1 MLYGSALLG
10 GIANEAT
17 HVLHLRLVSIGADNA
32 TARYHA
38 ILYIGNIVA
47 AIEQR
52 GFIAKFAGDASHLIT
67 ARYDSEIDASLERN
81 CLIVGACHNTTGI
94 LATGSHITIVVA
106 ICNQTTASSDD
117 AGCTDTRARDICIVV
132 TVGDHVFVGFDA
144 RMLLAATHDTASIA
158 ATIGSDCTI
167 VLAVAYDARATNQA
181 AHDTCAVCT
190 GVGHRS
196 IVHTVLDE
204 TCRKACECTY
214 IQVARNLA
222 INGEILDHA
231 VLAKS

>member
-1 MLYGSALLG
+1 MLHGSALLG

-52 GFIAKFAGDASHLIT
+52 GFIAKFASDASDLR
-67 ARYDSEIDASLERN
+67 AAGYDTEIDASLERN

-117 AGCTDTRARDICIVV
+117 TSSTYTRAGDVSIVV
-132 TVGDHVFVGFDA
+132 TVLDGIVVCFDA
-144 RMLLAATHDTASIA
+144 RMTLAATYDTAGIA
-158 ATIGSDCTI
+158 ATI
-167 VLAVAYDARATNQA
+167 
-181 AHDTCAVCT
+181 
-190 GVGHRS
+190 
-196 IVHTVLDE
+196 
-204 TCRKACECTY
+204 
-214 IQVARNLA
+214 
-222 INGEILDHA
+222 
-231 VLAKS
+231 

>member
-17 HVLHLRLVSIGADNA
+17 NVLYLRLVSIGADNA

-81 CLIVGACHNTTGI
+81 CLIVGACHNTTSI
-94 LATGSHITIVVA
+94 LSTGSHITIVVA

-117 AGCTDTRARDICIVV
+117 TSSTYTRAGDVSIVV
-132 TVGDHVFVGFDA
+132 TVGNHIIICFDA
-144 RMLLAATHDTASIA
+144 RMTQAATHDTAGIA
-158 ATIGSDCTI
+158 ATIGSDCSI
-167 VLAVAYDARATNQA
+167 VLAVAYNARATNQA

-204 TCRKACECTY
+204 TC
-214 IQVARNLA
+214 
-222 INGEILDHA
+222 
-231 VLAKS
+231 